1 MVGKLNELVANI
13 QGLTY
18 ALTLLDSYPDA
29 DRKLAPAIHAIHGEL
44 DAAVL
49 SLGELANR
57 IDFAQLE

>member
-18 ALTLLDSYPDA
+18 ALTLLDGYPDA

-44 DAAVL
+44 EDKVI
-49 SLGELANR
+49 SLGEVTEQIER
-57 IDFAQLE
+57 IFK